1 MKSRAVIPATEL
13 LILEY
18 ANCIKASTVM
28 PPPFSLETKL
38 AKRHSRFTGV
48 TIPAPAAA
56 Q

>member
-18 ANCIKASTVM
+18 ANFKASTVM
-28 PPPFSLETKL
+28 PPPFPLETKL

-48 TIPAPAAA
+48 TIPAPTAA